1 MLNKPFCLVI
11 SDNRRN
17 SLMSNDI
24 LSFRFQLVFIASWFS
39 SVVVVTLLEKYLRS
53 KTMSYRMLIS
63 LFMIVKFELLHLSF
77 TIVNVMFFEHGGP
90 P

>member
-1 MLNKPFCLVI
+1 M
-11 SDNRRN
+11 
-17 SLMSNDI
+17 
-24 LSFRFQLVFIASWFS
+24 FIASWFS

-53 KTMSYRMLIS
+53 KAMSYRMLIS

-77 TIVNVMFFEHGGP
+77 AIVNVMFFERGGP

>member
-1 MLNKPFCLVI
+1 M
-11 SDNRRN
+11 
-17 SLMSNDI
+17 
-24 LSFRFQLVFIASWFS
+24 FIASWFS

-77 TIVNVMFFEHGGP
+77 TIVNVMFFECGGP